1 MQVKLAKPRSFC
13 AGVVRAIDI
22 VEKSLEIYG
31 PPIYVLHEIVH
42 NHYVV
47 DELRNKGAVFVENL
61 SDIPSGQKVVFSAHG
76 VAKERVTEAK
86 ERGLE
91 VLDATCPLV
100 MKVHLEVQKYAK
112 EGKEVVLIGH
122 EGHVEVIGT
131 LGQYDPN
138 AGGAMYLVQSVEDVE
153 KLQVKNPEKLG
164 YVTQTTLSVFDTEK
178 IIAAL
183 KEKYPKI
190 IGPSKDDICYATQ
203 NRQQAVVE
211 LAEDVDVL
219 LVVGTENSSNS
230 NRLREV
236 GEQYGVKSYLI
247 PGPDDIDPSWLT
259 PDSVV
264 GLTAGAS
271 APEVLVDGVVARLR
285 ELGAKTVTELPAE
298 DERIVFPLP
307 KPLRK
312 AAKQTKN
319 PVKQS

>member
-22 VEKSLEIYG
+22 VEKALEIYQ

-47 DELRNKGAVFVENL
+47 DELRQKGAVFVETL
-61 SDIPSGQKVVFSAHG
+61 KEIPPGEKVVFSAHG
-76 VAKERVTEAK
+76 VAKERVTEAN
-86 ERGLE
+86 ELNLD

-100 MKVHLEVQKYAK
+100 MKVHLEVQKYAR

-131 LGQYDPN
+131 LGQYDKDS
-138 AGGAMYLVQSVEDVE
+138 GGDMYLVQSVEDFK
-153 KLQVKNPEKLG
+153 KLEVRNPDKLG

-178 IIAAL
+178 IIEAL
-183 KEKYPKI
+183 KRKYPKI
-190 IGPSKDDICYATQ
+190 TGPTKDDICYATQ

-211 LAEDVDVL
+211 LSENVDVL

-236 GEQYGVKSYLI
+236 GEQHGVKSYLI
-247 PGPDDIDPSWLT
+247 PGPDDIDPQWLS
-259 PDSVV
+259 PDSIV
-264 GLTAGAS
+264 GVTAGAS
-271 APEVLVDGVVARLR
+271 APEILVDGVVERLR
-285 ELGAKTVTELPAE
+285 DLGADSVTELEAE

-307 KPLRK
+307 KPLLK
-312 AAKQTKN
+312 AFKKQKS
-319 PVKQS
+319 PA